1 MKVHE
6 VVEYLKGYKG
16 VRFDTRVVDALL
28 EFVAVYPSNSSVIT
42 NKGDYAVVIR
52 QNKGFPERPVLQL
65 VSDKDGKKYEEPQVI
80 DLLENNNVF
89 IEKVI
94 D

>member
-1 MKVHE
+1 MMEKNN
-6 VVEYLKGYKG
+6 L
-16 VRFDTRVVDALL
+16 F
-28 EFVAVYPSNSSVIT
+28 
-42 NKGDYAVVIR
+42 AVVIR